1 MDARTIL
8 SKVIACLS
16 VLGSLTIAR
25 EVLIDKKKRDMVY
38 HRQMLALSLA
48 DVTFSIVVFVG
59 GWGASNP
66 GLCKAKAFF
75 SVMSGTPTAMYN
87 TGISVYYFLL
97 ICRKLTEQQM
107 RKIQYILLFFPFLWG
122 FGTAMASLFLD
133 LYARG
138 SNGCWI
144 NKNPKGCEGDEC
156 ISGANADLYGFWF
169 VYIPRWVSFCVSFLC
184 MTLVYFNVA
193 KGGEEILEQELP
205 SHPKAAFAAVD
216 EEKEE
221 VEEDENEND
230 AKLKAAKEQEL
241 PSRRKAAFAAVDG
254 EKEEV
259 EEDENENDVV
269 QNEHDMLWFLK
280 GGQGQAT
287 SASDRARR
295 MAKQAFW
302 YLVTYFNTYFW
313 VTLQQVLKTVGD
325 GSIPY
330 WVRVMVSLTL
340 PSQGIFNCI
349 VYLRPRYLR
358 NREKYPEMSRP
369 AAVFHRDE
377 EDFVLGARQMRSMA
391 NLSSNNNTS
400 GHRRQSWVRYP
411 TQWLKTSARAS

>member
-1 MDARTIL
+1 MDARAIL

-25 EVLIDKKKRDMVY
+25 EVLMDKKKRAMVY

-66 GLCKAKAFF
+66 GLCKSKAFF

-87 TGISVYYFLL
+87 TGVSVYYFLL
-97 ICRKLTEQQM
+97 ICRQLTEQQM

-184 MTLVYFNVA
+184 MTLVYFKVA
-193 KGGEEILEQELP
+193 RGGEETP
-205 SHPKAAFAAVD
+205 
-216 EEKEE
+216 
-221 VEEDENEND
+221 
-230 AKLKAAKEQEL
+230 EQEL
-241 PSRRKAAFAAVDG
+241 PSRPKTALAADDE
-254 EKEEV
+254 EKEKEK
-259 EEDENENDVV
+259 EDGNENDDRGEAAKGVV
-269 QNEHDMLWFLK
+269 QNGTDMLWFLQES
-280 GGQGQAT
+280 QGQDT
-287 SASDRARR
+287 SASDRARQ
-295 MAKQAFW
+295 MARQAFW
-302 YLVTYFNTYFW
+302 YLITYFNTYFW

-358 NREKYPEMSRP
+358 NRDKYPDMSRL
-369 AAVFHRDE
+369 AAVFHQDE
-377 EDFVLGARQMRSMA
+377 EDFVLGARQMRSMR
-391 NLSSNNNTS
+391 NVNNNDNTQRN
-400 GHRRQSWVRYP
+400 RRASWVKYP
-411 TQWLKTSARAS
+411 TQWFNTSAQAS